1 MGISLYELTDE
12 YKAVEAMLEEEGVEE
27 QVILDSLEGIGG
39 EIEEKA
45 DNYAK
50 MIKNLLAEAE
60 ALKAEEERLSA
71 RRKARESLAQKLKSR
86 LQANLEFI
94 GKTKFKTLLF
104 SFSVARN
111 GGKQPLFITENIE
124 EIPGKYLI
132 QQPPIPDKEAIRELL
147 KEKEVDWAHFTGYG
161 THLNIR

>member
-27 QVILDSLEGIGG
+27 QVILDTLEGIDG

-60 ALKAEEERLSA
+60 ALKVEEGRLSA
-71 RRKARESLAQKLKSR
+71 RRKAKESLAQKLKSR

-104 SFSVARN
+104 SFSVAKN
-111 GGKQPLFITENIE
+111 GGKRPLFITDNID

-132 QQPPIPDKEAIRELL
+132 QQDPVPDKEEIRKLL
-147 KEKEVDWAHFTGYG
+147 EKKEVDWAHLGDYG